1 MLYINYIIY
10 TLDCRLKHYKMNR
23 KECKIQDMNRLGVK
37 PTHLVNTF
45 TNMSEWVK
53 TLDLT

>member
-37 PTHLVNTF
+37 LTHFEPSLPILMKSRRQN
-45 TNMSEWVK
+45 
-53 TLDLT
+53 